1 MNRIQKSIASPSA
14 AIIFFF
20 PRIFD
25 ANNELPQRRKERLP
39 SKMQKKKT
47 SGKLGKTHAHFH
59 IGIALHHLL
68 DSSQRQWRMTVVGY
82 IVFCSIDLPLPEGQQ
97 EVVQRLSGLN
107 VWSRH
112 FSHTQS

>member
-39 SKMQKKKT
+39 SKMQKKT